1 MLQPSRM
8 NIIKY
13 KAREQCRKKMPLALE
28 LGYGAEDNRLFSGK
42 ISYINNPIRLP
53 GHQENDRFKT
63 FSFCANKLK
72 LRYFCKKREYF
83 VLL

>member
-42 ISYINNPIRLP
+42 VSYINNPIRW
-53 GHQENDRFKT
+53 ENDRFKT

-72 LRYFCKKREYF
+72 SRYFCKKREYF